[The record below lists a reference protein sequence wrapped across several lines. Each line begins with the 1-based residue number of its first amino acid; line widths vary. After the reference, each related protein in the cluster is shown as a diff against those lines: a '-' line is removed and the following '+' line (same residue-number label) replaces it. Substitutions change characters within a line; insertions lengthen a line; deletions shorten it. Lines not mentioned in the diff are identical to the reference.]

1 MSVGRIL
8 AMKGVDVYTAT
19 PDQTLQ
25 DVAAELVEKGIGALV
40 VLNPSGEVV
49 GLIGERD
56 IVSAVARHGA
66 AALQQEVACHMQTN
80 CRMANEHDSIDE
92 ASDTMTEERCRHLPV
107 LSNGRLAGIVSIGDV
122 VKYRIETIEAER
134 LALRHYIA
142 TA

>member
-19 PDQTLQ
+19 PGQTLQ
-25 DVAAELVEKGIGALV
+25 DVAAELADKGIGALV
-40 VLNPSGEVV
+40 VLGESGEVV

-66 AALQQEVACHMQTN
+66 AALQQEVASHMQAN
-80 CRMANEHDSIDE
+80 CKMANEHDSIDE

-107 LSNGRLAGIVSIGDV
+107 LRNGRLAGIVSIGDV